1 MLLALLVAAA
11 SAWVPARWSSTDPQ
25 SLELLAGTPVNCLLL
40 ERVSRDFAA
49 AAAARD
55 IAVLRLVRP
64 GEDPAG
70 AVREAREAGVSGL
83 VLEGAFAE
91 DAVAPFRSAAR
102 QANWTVVELPPRAR
116 LRWNA
121 DASILGTYEGLWPGI
136 RALEGDAARAAP
148 TGGPW
153 IETNTGFLR
162 YVRASTDAAVW
173 IAIKPPSGAP
183 LSVQRYL
190 HAIADA
196 AIAGA
201 RWVVSLDPD
210 FDRRLHARDPKALAA
225 WARIAAHLKFYE
237 DHAEWRQWK
246 PAGRLALIQD
256 ESSGAL
262 LSGGILDMIAVKHA
276 PVRPV
281 PKARLSAEALQ
292 GARLAVNVDP
302 SALTDSD
309 KEILRSFTRGGGTLL
324 SGPPD
329 WKFPPPQEGRITLED
344 KDVERLND
352 IWREVNSLVGR
363 RNLGAR
369 LFNVSGMVSNL
380 LVSPDGKQIL
390 LHLANYTDYPAENI
404 TVHVAA
410 SCSGARLLTP
420 EEPPRPLAPYPIE
433 EGVAV
438 EIERIATS
446 SALLLDCKP

>member
-1 MLLALLVAAA
+1 MLLALIVAAA
-11 SAWVPARWSSTDPQ
+11 SAWVPARWSSTDPR
-25 SLELLAGTPVNCLLL
+25 SLELLANHPVNCLLL
-40 ERVSRDFAA
+40 ERVSRDFVAA
-49 AAAARD
+49 AGEQRF
-55 IAVLRLVRP
+55 AVLRVVRA
-64 GEDPAG
+64 GEDPG
-70 AVREAREAGVSGL
+70 AVLKEAAEAGVAGL

-91 DAVAPFRSAAR
+91 DVAARLRTAAR
-102 QANWTVVELPPRAR
+102 QANWTLVELPPRAR
-116 LRWNA
+116 LRLNT
-121 DASILGTYEGLWPGI
+121 DAPIVGTCEGLWPGI

-153 IETNTGFLR
+153 VETNTGFLR
-162 YVRASTDAAVW
+162 YVRACTDAVVW
-173 IAIKPPSGAP
+173 IANQPPAGASLP
-183 LSVQRYL
+183 VHRYL

-201 RWVVSLDPD
+201 RWVVSLDAD
-210 FDRRLHARDPKALAA
+210 LNRRLHARDPKALAA
-225 WARIAAHLKFYE
+225 WTRIGAHLKFYE
-237 DHAEWRQWK
+237 EHPEWWRWK

-281 PKARLSAEALQ
+281 PRVRLSVEALQ

-302 SALTDSD
+302 SSLTDAD
-309 KEILRSFTRGGGTLL
+309 KEALRVFTRSGGTLL

-329 WKFPPPQEGRITLED
+329 WKFPAPQEGRITLDE

-352 IWREVNSLVGR
+352 IWREVNSLLGR

-380 LVSPDGKQIL
+380 LAGSDGTQIL
-390 LHLANYTDYPAENI
+390 LHLANFTDYPAENI

-410 SCSGARLLTP
+410 SCSAARLLAP
-420 EEPPRPLAPYPIE
+420 EEVPRALAPYPIE

-446 SALLLDCKP
+446 AALLLDCKP